1 MVSRTE
7 LFRIGQ
13 TLTAESENPVMKTA
27 VTKYLRNQSGAAEFD
42 GMTAFLLV
50 VVFPI
55 SMYFM
60 YKTFGGVFEGVFGL
74 FGSAAYR

>member
-1 MVSRTE
+1 
-7 LFRIGQ
+7 
-13 TLTAESENPVMKTA
+13 MKTV
-27 VTKYLRNQSGAAEFD
+27 VTRFLRDQSGAAEFD

-50 VVFPI
+50 VGFPV

-60 YKTFGGVFEGVFGL
+60 YRTFGGVAVFGL

>member
-1 MVSRTE
+1 
-7 LFRIGQ
+7 
-13 TLTAESENPVMKTA
+13 MKTV
-27 VTKYLRNQSGAAEFD
+27 VTRFLRDQSGAAEFD

-50 VVFPI
+50 VGFPV

-60 YKTFGGVFEGVFGL
+60 YKTFGGVFEAVFGL